1 MNFKGK
7 ENTYMKIGF
16 SGNRSELD
24 QSKLKYLTLSEIA
37 DAANGRM
44 IGGNDA
50 ERIRVYGM
58 CTDSRE
64 AEAGVMFAAIKGER
78 TDGHNYIS
86 TAIQNGCDCFLC
98 ERIPTEE
105 DIANSEI
112 GFVAVKDTVKA
123 LADIAKYY
131 SQGLSAKTIGI
142 TGSVGKT
149 TTKEFIDCVLSQHF
163 VTHKTEG
170 NYNSAIGLPLVVLE
184 TPYNTE
190 VQILEMGMGNKGDI
204 AYLSDI
210 AVPDVG
216 IITNIGHAH
225 IEALGSRENICKA
238 KLEIAESMKKG
249 SILFLNGDE
258 PLLDAYENPD
268 LVIYRISLKNNRSD
282 IFAQNIKLG
291 FEYCSFDIIDNVM
304 HKVYANIIINTSGE
318 HNIYAALF
326 AYAVGAIAFKMDERD
341 IRSGLGAYQSVG
353 LRQKVTYIK
362 ENILIEDCYN
372 AGPESMS
379 ASLENLRNM
388 GIVSGRGTVA
398 VLGDMLELGD
408 ESKRLHREIGKVA
421 AKAGARYLVLFGTQA
436 QYIKEGAIEGGYP
449 YERIYWFESDE
460 SSAVAS
466 KIASIVNK
474 DDIILFKAS
483 RGMRAELIS
492 DAVKDILS

>member
-1 MNFKGK
+1 
-7 ENTYMKIGF
+7 MKIGF
-16 SGNRSELD
+16 SGNGSDFD
-24 QSKLKYLTLSEIA
+24 QAKLKYLTLSEIA
-37 DAANGRM
+37 DAVDGR
-44 IGGNDA
+44 IAGGTDA
-50 ERIRVYGM
+50 ENVKVYGM

-86 TAIQNGCDCFLC
+86 TACQKGCDCFLC
-98 ERIPTEE
+98 ERMPTEE
-105 DIANSEI
+105 NSVIVNSKI
-112 GFVAVKDTVKA
+112 GFVVVKDTVKA

-131 SQGLSAKTIGI
+131 FQRLSAKTVGI

-149 TTKEFIDCVLSQHF
+149 TTKEFIDCVLSQCF
-163 VTHKTEG
+163 ATHKTEG

-184 TPYNTE
+184 TPSDTE
-190 VQILEMGMGNKGDI
+190 IQILEMGMGNKGDI

-210 AVPDVG
+210 AVPDIG

-238 KLEIAESMKKG
+238 KLEIAENMKQG
-249 SILFLNGDE
+249 SILLLNGDE
-258 PLLDAYENPD
+258 PLLDDYENSD
-268 LVIYRISLKNNRSD
+268 LVIYRISLKNNRAD

-304 HKVYANIIINTSGE
+304 HKVCTNIIVNTSGE

-326 AYAVGAIAFKMDERD
+326 AYAVGAVAFKMDERD
-341 IRSGLGAYQSVG
+341 IRSGLAEYQSVG
-353 LRQKVTYIK
+353 LRQKITQIK
-362 ENILIEDCYN
+362 GNTLIEDCYN

-379 ASLENLRNM
+379 ASLENLHNM
-388 GIVSGRGTVA
+388 GVVSCRGTVA

-408 ESKRLHREIGKVA
+408 ESVRLHRELGRAA
-421 AKAGARYLVLFGTQA
+421 AKAGLRYLVLFGTQA
-436 QYIKEGAIEGGYP
+436 RYIKEGAIECGYP
-449 YERIYWFESDE
+449 YEQIYWFESDE
-460 SSAVAS
+460 CSAVAS
-466 KIASIVNK
+466 KVASVVNK

>member
-1 MNFKGK
+1 
-7 ENTYMKIGF
+7 MKIGF
-16 SGNRSELD
+16 SGNRSDLD
-24 QSKLKYLTLSEIA
+24 RSKLKYLTLSEIA
-37 DAANGRM
+37 DAVDGM
-44 IGGNDA
+44 VEGGTDA
-50 ERIRVYGM
+50 ENVKVYGV

-78 TDGHNYIS
+78 TDGHRYIS
-86 TAIQNGCDCFLC
+86 TACQNGCDCFLC
-98 ERIPTEE
+98 ERVPAET
-105 DIANSEI
+105 DAVNAEI
-112 GFVAVKDTVKA
+112 GFVVVNDTVKA

-131 SQGLSAKTIGI
+131 SRRLSAKTVGI

-149 TTKEFIDCVLSQHF
+149 TTKEFVECVLSRKF

-184 TPYNTE
+184 TPPDTE
-190 VQILEMGMGNKGDI
+190 IQILEMGMGNKGDI

-210 AVPDVG
+210 AVPDIG

-238 KLEIAESMKKG
+238 KLEITESMKKG

-258 PLLDAYENPD
+258 PLLDAYENSD

-291 FEYCSFDIIDNVM
+291 FGYCSFDIVDNVTD
-304 HKVYANIIINTSGE
+304 KICSDVIINTSGE

-326 AYAVGAIAFKMDERD
+326 AYAVGAVAFNMNERD
-341 IRSGLGAYQSVG
+341 IRSGLAGYQSVG
-353 LRQKVTYIK
+353 LRQKTTQIK
-362 ENILIEDCYN
+362 GNTLIEDCYN

-379 ASLENLRNM
+379 ASLINLCNM
-388 GIVSGRGTVA
+388 GKVSGRGTVA
-398 VLGDMLELGD
+398 VLGDMLELGE
-408 ESKRLHREIGKVA
+408 ESAKLHRKVGRIA
-421 AKAGARYLVLFGTQA
+421 AETEPRYIILFGTQA

-449 YERIYWFESDE
+449 CNRICLFKADDHSE
-460 SSAVAS
+460 AAK
-466 KIASIVNK
+466 KIASLMGGEDIV
-474 DDIILFKAS
+474 LFKAS